1 LLSSRLGLILHSKG
15 EKVTAKAHGGEIDI
29 TGITVATV
37 DDQVR
42 LQEVNTY
49 FDPLDMFRQIAPE
62 GIVNKQIVDKKIDPS
77 TAMDM
82 VIPDNDGVKIAQEH
96 DKPGTEHSGDSETP
110 AYFKSGAPAT
120 TQGITSSING
130 LKVTDDTEGN
140 ASVSDALQAT
150 NGKAFTSAGSS
161 ADSYV
166 ASSRIDEQCA
176 PNETHAPKED
186 VDGEDDQFHDAQD
199 ESIEKHLEQSADV
212 VHPHPKNME
221 HAVQPQAGEAVAV
234 SPHSTETRLTHEEM
248 SRISPAECPFLM
260 NRE

>member
-1 LLSSRLGLILHSKG
+1 MYSKG
-15 EKVTAKAHGGEIDI
+15 EKVTAKAHGGDIDI

-42 LQEVNTY
+42 LQAVNTY
-49 FDPLDMFRQIAPE
+49 FDPLDMFRQIAPQ
-62 GIVNKQIVDKKIDPS
+62 GIVNKQIIDKKIDPS

-96 DKPGTEHSGDSETP
+96 NQSGTEHSHDAEETP
-110 AYFKSGAPAT
+110 AYFKPGAPAT
-120 TQGITSSING
+120 TVGITSSING
-130 LKVTDDTEGN
+130 LKVTDDIEGN

-150 NGKAFTSAGSS
+150 NSKAFTDAGGS

-166 ASSRIDEQCA
+166 SSDHILGQSATKETSA
-176 PNETHAPKED
+176 PAEEGDAE
-186 VDGEDDQFHDAQD
+186 EDQFHDAED
-199 ESIEKHLEQSADV
+199 ASIEKHLEQSADV
-212 VHPHPKNME
+212 VHPHPKDME
-221 HAVQPQAGEAVAV
+221 HAVQPDAGEAVAV